1 MSVSKHIQQQLSQV
15 KITMTYHFIPIKT
28 AATKNNNNNNNN
40 NNMDTERERKEKT
53 FLLLPK
59 AKNRKKMLLKM

>member
-40 NNMDTERERKEKT
+40 NMDTERERKEKT